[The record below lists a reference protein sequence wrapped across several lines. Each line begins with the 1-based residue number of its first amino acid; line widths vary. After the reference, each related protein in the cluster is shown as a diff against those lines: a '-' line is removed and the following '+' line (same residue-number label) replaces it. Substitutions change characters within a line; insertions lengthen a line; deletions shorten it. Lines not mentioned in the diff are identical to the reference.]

1 MTFSI
6 IQGDLF
12 DPELKFD
19 ALAQGVNTLGVMGA
33 GIAVPFREKNPKMY
47 EEYRALCL
55 KHKTLLSGL
64 LHVYEPEPT
73 FKEMPSEAD
82 GTPVIQVDFGQTIYN
97 LFSQTQPG
105 RDGSYELLQ
114 KATLLMLMDAESQG
128 FERVGLPWIGCGIAG
143 LERHNV
149 KHIFEQILG
158 DSKVEFILVQQ
169 GEIHEPVKQEEV
181 AHLDQTP
188 GLIKT
193 VQEAQQV
200 Q

>member
-6 IQGDLF
+6 QQGDLF
-12 DPELKFD
+12 DPAFEFD

-33 GIAVPFREKNPKMY
+33 GIAVPFKEKWPEMY
-47 EEYRALCL
+47 EEYHALCV
-55 KHKTLLSGL
+55 KHKSLLSGL

-73 FKEMPSEAD
+73 FTEIESDAEGIPLVSVE
-82 GTPVIQVDFGQTIYN
+82 FGQTIYN
-97 LFSQTQPG
+97 LFSQTNPG

-149 KHIFEQILG
+149 KYIFEQILG
-158 DSKVEFILVQQ
+158 DSEVDFILVQQ
-169 GEIHEPVKQEEV
+169 DEVHPPVKPEEV

-188 GLIKT
+188 GLITKIQT
-193 VQEAQQV
+193 AEGE
-200 Q
+200 